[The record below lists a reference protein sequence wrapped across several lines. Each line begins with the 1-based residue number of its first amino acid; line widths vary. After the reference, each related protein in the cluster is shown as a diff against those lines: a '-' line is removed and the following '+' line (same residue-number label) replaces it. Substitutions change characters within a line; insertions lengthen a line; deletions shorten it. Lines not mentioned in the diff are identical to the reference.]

1 MISLPNTL
9 SFRLTF
15 WYAISF
21 VSLLLIALITLYAS
35 VNSTLNT
42 RINEDL
48 QEEITEYKNLYKMG
62 GLDRVIEEIQ
72 LEQESE
78 DPEDFF
84 IRILDSSG
92 KLIASSDLSHWKE
105 LTIDKLALYHTNEI
119 TDEPILKSLNLDSR
133 DGEVRAVY
141 GLIAPN
147 TILHVGESAE
157 EKEEI
162 MDIIFI
168 ISCALILLVLPLASI
183 IGWFLTTRAV
193 SGIKEVSEAAIDI
206 EGGKLDRKAHI
217 DNQYDEVQTLATTFN
232 SMAERIRILITEMR
246 EMIDNIAHD
255 LRSPLG
261 RIRAYSESTLSN
273 KSATS
278 EDFKTAASDTLEE
291 CDRLINLINTTLD
304 VAEAEAGVSHTQKQK
319 IDLTK
324 LVEDAC
330 DLFEPVAEQKNI
342 DLSCKLDS
350 DCKVIGEKSSLQRMI
365 SNILDNALKYTS
377 SKGKINILLN
387 KNSSHVDI
395 KVSDSGIGI
404 PIDDQQRIFER
415 FFRCDHSRTNDGCG
429 LGLSFARAVARA
441 HGGDIHLQSQP
452 SIGTT
457 FIITLPLDFSTP

>member
-15 WYAISF
+15 WYAVSF
-21 VSLLLIALITLYAS
+21 VSLLLIALITLYIS
-35 VNSTLNT
+35 INSTLNA

-48 QEEITEYKNLYKMG
+48 QEEITEFQNLYKLG

-92 KLIASSDLSHWKE
+92 ELISSSNLSHWNE
-105 LTIDKLALYHTNEI
+105 LNIDKLALYHANSVSQ
-119 TDEPILKSLNLDSR
+119 EPILKSLQLDNR
-133 DGEVRAVY
+133 DEEVRVVY

-147 TILHVGESAE
+147 TILHIGESTE
-157 EKEEI
+157 DKVEI
-162 MDIIFI
+162 MEIVFI
-168 ISCALILLVLPLASI
+168 ISCVLLLLVVPLACV

-193 SGIKEVSEAAIDI
+193 GGIKEVSEAAIDI
-206 EGGKLDRKAHI
+206 ESGQLDRKAHI
-217 DNQYDEVQTLATTFN
+217 TNQYNEVQTLAITFN

-261 RIRAYSESTLSN
+261 RIRAYSEGTLSN
-273 KSATS
+273 KSPTA

-319 IDLTK
+319 INLSQ

-330 DLFEPVAEQKNI
+330 DLFEPAAEQKNI
-342 DLSCKLDS
+342 NLSCQLDT
-350 DCKVIGEKSSLQRMI
+350 DCKIIGEKSSLQRMI
-365 SNILDNALKYTS
+365 SNVLDNALKYTS
-377 SKGKINILLN
+377 SQGKVDVLLN
-387 KNSSHVDI
+387 KNSAHVDI
-395 KVSDSGIGI
+395 KVSDSGVGI
-404 PIDDQQRIFER
+404 PTTDQQRIFER
-415 FFRCDHSRTNDGCG
+415 FFRCDHSRTNEGCG

-441 HGGDIHLQSQP
+441 HGGDINLQSQP
-452 SIGTT
+452 SKGTT
-457 FIITLPLDFSTP
+457 FIITLPLAFSTR